1 MVIGDR
7 DLAQKITDDRDR
19 DLAHKKND
27 RPNLCKGK
35 KECNRNK
42 RKSLKVN
49 SL

>member
-27 RPNLCKGK
+27 RPNLCTIIGK
-35 KECNRNK
+35 VVKT
-42 RKSLKVN
+42 S
-49 SL
+49 

>member
-27 RPNLCKGK
+27 RPNLW
-35 KECNRNK
+35 
-42 RKSLKVN
+42 LKMCFIQFVWIWD
-49 SL
+49 SST